1 MHEICFGVF
10 DVRCTT
16 LRIPSFL
23 MYSAM
28 GHDKGKSCENV
39 LKCVAPFFQCL
50 VGLSCFYV
58 GSEFCPNVFVKSAT
72 GDASQ

>member
-39 LKCVAPFFQCL
+39 LKCVAPFF
-50 VGLSCFYV
+50 
-58 GSEFCPNVFVKSAT
+58 NVWWDCHASRLTVNSALM
-72 GDASQ
+72 SL